1 MIPKVLNITQ
11 NGIWFTYL
19 ALATVTPLIFST
31 ANSELFEV
39 PKMLFVYTA
48 AVIITSLLLITYVVQ
63 KKRSLPLNL
72 ILTSFIFLL
81 LTQVASTLISIDKFT
96 SIYGY
101 PSRLNGGLLSQFTY
115 LAILAGV
122 ASLSREKILTVL
134 QASVISALAV
144 SLWGIPGHFGYDPNC
159 FVLTGQLTST
169 CWQKEFDPTLRI
181 FSTLGQPNWLA
192 SYLVLIIPI
201 SIAQI
206 FVAHKQ
212 SARNFFLASTII
224 ILIALIFTNSRAGV
238 AGFIVSSV
246 IFVLILGKQ
255 NIAKFKKVIIPL
267 FIISIL
273 VGLVFGAS
281 LTSRAKET
289 LGQTSTPGTESGA
302 IRLIVWH
309 GAIDVFKNYTLLGTG
324 PETFAY
330 SYYKVRPPEHNQTTE
345 WNFFYNKAHNE
356 FLNYLANTGVLGF
369 SAYLLFLAATLFIL
383 WRASQQKD
391 EEVSLISKATFA
403 SFVGYQITIFF
414 GFSTVATQVLMLMLI
429 SNASVLGKKEN
440 LKYISLKFLNKGTQL
455 ATILLLVVATS
466 VALAYVVRIYTA
478 DVYMAKAKMS
488 GNQGSFDN
496 AIDLFPTTNPFYLA
510 DAAFSSAEQIAKSEN
525 KSLKASL
532 VEDSKTK
539 AGEAEKYAPNNLL
552 VLRKVAN
559 SYFLI
564 SQVDESYIQKSL
576 DVGNKLTDLAPN
588 DPQSYL
594 ALAKIQSG
602 LNLQDEAKKTL
613 ETALKFKPDYVEAQ
627 ELLDQIEAKELQ

>member
-1 MIPKVLNITQ
+1 M
-11 NGIWFTYL
+11 
-19 ALATVTPLIFST
+19 
-31 ANSELFEV
+31 
-39 PKMLFVYTA
+39 
-48 AVIITSLLLITYVVQ
+48 
-63 KKRSLPLNL
+63 
-72 ILTSFIFLL
+72 
-81 LTQVASTLISIDKFT
+81 
-96 SIYGY
+96 GY
-101 PSRLNGGLLSQFTY
+101 
-115 LAILAGV
+115 
-122 ASLSREKILTVL
+122 KI
-134 QASVISALAV
+134 
-144 SLWGIPGHFGYDPNC
+144 
-159 FVLTGQLTST
+159 
-169 CWQKEFDPTLRI
+169 R
-181 FSTLGQPNWLA
+181 
-192 SYLVLIIPI
+192 
-201 SIAQI
+201 
-206 FVAHKQ
+206 
-212 SARNFFLASTII
+212 
-224 ILIALIFTNSRAGV
+224 
-238 AGFIVSSV
+238 
-246 IFVLILGKQ
+246 
-255 NIAKFKKVIIPL
+255 
-267 FIISIL
+267 
-273 VGLVFGAS
+273 
-281 LTSRAKET
+281 
-289 LGQTSTPGTESGA
+289 
-302 IRLIVWH
+302 
-309 GAIDVFKNYTLLGTG
+309 
-324 PETFAY
+324 
-330 SYYKVRPPEHNQTTE
+330 
-345 WNFFYNKAHNE
+345 
-356 FLNYLANTGVLGF
+356 
-369 SAYLLFLAATLFIL
+369 
-383 WRASQQKD
+383 
-391 EEVSLISKATFA
+391 
-403 SFVGYQITIFF
+403 IFF